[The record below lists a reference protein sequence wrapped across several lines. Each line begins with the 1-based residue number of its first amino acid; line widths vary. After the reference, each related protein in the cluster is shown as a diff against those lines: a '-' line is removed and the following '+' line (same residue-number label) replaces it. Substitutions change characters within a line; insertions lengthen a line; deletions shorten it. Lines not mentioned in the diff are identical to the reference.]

1 MHSTN
6 ASGHHP
12 IWIRIADSHRTLYH
26 SLGEYIPERQW
37 NPKAARV
44 RKGHPVADELNG
56 LIQDLLAKA
65 QSEQIRL
72 KRTGRRV
79 TASAIKTVLVGPEEA
94 PGDFL
99 RYADSHVA
107 ALWERSQIREHRRQK
122 AVIKKLR
129 AYVGGPLLFAD
140 VDPAFLKAYETHL
153 LSIGNQPSTVNSNFR
168 VIRTILYASIRDGQ
182 FPQEKNPFFQFKLI
196 RPNPPDRAKLT
207 AEQILAIEDIDL
219 GGRGPSAPLLARV
232 RDYFLFSFYAAG
244 IRFTDVA
251 QMKCENVVEVVE
263 DDGNRAFVVSYTMGK
278 TGRRVAVRLHPN
290 ATSLVEAYLK
300 GENGAPKDG
309 AEYLFPILTGRDVS
323 TPEKLVNA
331 SGSQNALVN
340 KYLKHLAAA
349 VEDAGTPMPAKLTF
363 HIARHTWADLARK
376 SGRDVYEISRSM
388 AHSGLGIT
396 ERYLANFEGEVIDA
410 ELPSIGTLAI

>member
-26 SLGEYIPERQW
+26 SLGEYIPKRQW

-79 TASAIKTVLVGPEEA
+79 TVSAIKAALAGPEEP

-99 RYADSHVA
+99 RYADAHVA

-168 VIRTILYASIRDGQ
+168 VIRTILYAAIRDGQ

-196 RPNPPDRAKLT
+196 RPNSPNRAKLT
-207 AEQILAIEDIDL
+207 AEQIRAIEDIDL
-219 GGRGPSAPLLARV
+219 GGIGPSAPLLARV
-232 RDYFLFSFYAAG
+232 RDYFLFSFYGAG

-251 QMKCENVVEVVE
+251 QMKCENVALVTDSER
-263 DDGNRAFVVSYTMGK
+263 DYVVSYTMGK
-278 TGRRVAVRLHPN
+278 TGRRVAVRMHPKG
-290 ATSLVEAYLK
+290 AELMRAYLVDVY
-300 GENGAPKDG
+300 GAPKDG
-309 AEYLFPILTGRDVS
+309 AEYLFPILAGRDVS

-340 KYLKHLAAA
+340 KYLKKLAVV

-376 SGRDVYEISRSM
+376 SGKDVYEISRSM

-410 ELPSIGTLAI
+410 ELQL